1 MKIAYITD
9 STVVLP
15 DSIKHHPDI
24 HIVPLYVVKGDTP
37 YKDGIEVDAEVER
50 AKQLTAGMAA
60 EEAVQLPPKDVDAL
74 VKKADKQKELEQK
87 GYELRATHEGLD
99 DDSRPRPRHAAPEA

>member
-1 MKIAYITD
+1 MRVPEAVGT
-9 STVVLP
+9 
-15 DSIKHHPDI
+15 SIFAAAAEEPAAEEEVEAD
-24 HIVPLYVVKGDTP
+24 DAEEA
-37 YKDGIEVDAEVER
+37 EVDAEVER